1 MFEVWGHLP
10 QAWVRKGSVQGW
22 TSFSL
27 WIKPLELFRVVP
39 LRVQEA
45 FGERKYHLFTLE
57 RGNVQV
63 YKDNIVGYLSGIV
76 CLHEIYDNE
85 YKVKSIIY
93 VS

>member
-1 MFEVWGHLP
+1 M
-10 QAWVRKGSVQGW
+10 
-22 TSFSL
+22 
-27 WIKPLELFRVVP
+27 VP